1 MDIIFMNPENSKTS
15 DPHRLLLN
23 YKFKY
28 QLQRGMKIL
37 NYPMNHILYQ
47 IFKIM
52 SSISSKSIK
61 Q

>member
-1 MDIIFMNPENSKTS
+1 MNPENSKTS

-28 QLQRGMKIL
+28 QLQRGVKIL
-37 NYPMNHILYQ
+37 NYPMNHILFQ

>member
-1 MDIIFMNPENSKTS
+1 MNAETSKTS

-28 QLQRGMKIL
+28 QPQRGMKIL
-37 NYPMNHILYQ
+37 NYLMNHILYQ

-61 Q
+61 R